1 MPRRAPVTFKR
12 FTGRTLLKPFVPARL
27 LKASGMKFLKDRH
40 RRQGH
45 ASSPGLLAACGTG
58 LASGSLYEV
67 ANVSVDTTAK
77 DPVVARALVLA
88 KAGQKALRVV
98 LRLVPGSAQAMLP
111 AITGCRGHDQQ
122 PLGAQRA
129 ELDHYLATFDVSF
142 NEIAVKE
149 FLDRRGVPFSEARAA
164 QISILPLVLNPQA
177 SRAKGQ
183 KDGARPGRASTFRT
197 ASRQQIFSGR
207 DSLDAETVSS
217 SRGSSIGRR
226 FAVES
231 GRVAGVQAMEVIRCR
246 NAPLR
251 SLRFRQPLRSPSGGA
266 QPERLCARGSK
277 WHFRAKEPLG
287 WRPRDA

>member
-98 LRLVPGSAQAMLP
+98 LKRLVPGSAQAMLP

-164 QISILPLVLNPQA
+164 QISILPLVLDRAGLKSKGAEGWRQA
-177 SRAKGQ
+177 WEGLDLSHSIAPTNILRPRQ
-183 KDGARPGRASTFRT
+183 PRRRDGVEFSGLKHWQEIRGRVGPGGRRPGNGSHSLSERAASITSISPAPSIAFRRSSTRT
-197 ASRQQIFSGR
+197 A
-207 DSLDAETVSS
+207 
-217 SRGSSIGRR
+217 
-226 FAVES
+226 
-231 GRVAGVQAMEVIRCR
+231 
-246 NAPLR
+246 LR
-251 SLRFRQPLRSPSGGA
+251 SRIEMALS
-266 QPERLCARGSK
+266 C
-277 WHFRAKEPLG
+277 
-287 WRPRDA
+287 

>member
-1 MPRRAPVTFKR
+1 M
-12 FTGRTLLKPFVPARL
+12 
-27 LKASGMKFLKDRH
+27 
-40 RRQGH
+40 
-45 ASSPGLLAACGTG
+45 LAACGTG

-164 QISILPLVLNPQA
+164 QISILPLVL
-177 SRAKGQ
+177 
-183 KDGARPGRASTFRT
+183 DGAGLKSK
-197 ASRQQIFSGR
+197 
-207 DSLDAETVSS
+207 
-217 SRGSSIGRR
+217 
-226 FAVES
+226 
-231 GRVAGVQAMEVIRCR
+231 
-246 NAPLR
+246 
-251 SLRFRQPLRSPSGGA
+251 GA
-266 QPERLCARGSK
+266 
-277 WHFRAKEPLG
+277 
-287 WRPRDA
+287 